1 MLSSDGSTPKALADL
16 LNTHGRGASQLSLLE
31 QLGGPKERRRNGTAG
46 EWAEDAPQEVDDLNV
61 VAVRYLPDERTSSLP
76 DEAFVHDGQITKH
89 GIRAVTLAAL
99 APRPGQRLWDVGAG
113 SGSIAVEWC
122 RSWRSCTAVAF
133 ERDERRRRNI
143 GHNAAAFGVGIDIR
157 GEAPEAFDGAEAPSA
172 IFIGG
177 GLTQPGLLDAC
188 LGKLPAGGHLVA
200 NAVTVESEA
209 VLAQRY
215 SHYGGELHRFQH
227 YHGEPLGGFTGWRPQ
242 MPVTQ
247 WVLTKVT
254 VYFIGAGPGAA
265 DLITVRGQR
274 LLERC
279 PVCLY
284 AGSIMPD
291 DLLAHCPPGTKIV
304 DTGPLTLDQIVTEL
318 AEAHAAGHDVARL
331 HSGDPSLYSA
341 LAEQCRRLDALCIDY
356 EIVPGV
362 PAFAAAAAAL
372 KRELTV
378 PGVAQTVTLT
388 RVATLSTP
396 MPPGE
401 ELANLARSPAPWS
414 CIWPRRRSIA
424 SSRSCWPAAI
434 SPKHRLR

>member
-1 MLSSDGSTPKALADL
+1 MIVVVGIGADGMSGLDQASRGELRRATVIYGSKRQLHLLDDTVPARRCEWPSPMLPALQALPVDGADIHVVASGDPLMHGIGGTLIRLFGPDRVTVLPHVSAVTLACARMGWNVHDTEVISLVTARPNTAIRRGGQAIVLSSDGSTPKALADL

-89 GIRAVTLAAL
+89 GIRVVTLAAL

-122 RSWRSCTAVAF
+122 RNWRSCTAVAF
-133 ERDERRRRNI
+133 ERDERRRLNI

-209 VLAQRY
+209 LLAQRY

-227 YHGEPLGGFTGWRPQ
+227 YHGEPLGDFTGWRPQ

-247 WVLTKVT
+247 WVFTK
-254 VYFIGAGPGAA
+254 
-265 DLITVRGQR
+265 
-274 LLERC
+274 
-279 PVCLY
+279 
-284 AGSIMPD
+284 
-291 DLLAHCPPGTKIV
+291 
-304 DTGPLTLDQIVTEL
+304 
-318 AEAHAAGHDVARL
+318 
-331 HSGDPSLYSA
+331 
-341 LAEQCRRLDALCIDY
+341 
-356 EIVPGV
+356 
-362 PAFAAAAAAL
+362 
-372 KRELTV
+372 
-378 PGVAQTVTLT
+378 
-388 RVATLSTP
+388 
-396 MPPGE
+396 
-401 ELANLARSPAPWS
+401 
-414 CIWPRRRSIA
+414 
-424 SSRSCWPAAI
+424 
-434 SPKHRLR
+434 